1 MASEISSVQPVATPN
16 RISLPMPRAPT
27 AGASSLPDLPDVG
40 VTYDVNRETG
50 NVIIK
55 MVDRATEEV
64 IREIPPEEVQQM
76 KRALDALVGR
86 LLDRRG

>member
-1 MASEISSVQPVATPN
+1 MASEILSVQPAATPN
-16 RISLPMPRAPT
+16 RIALPMARAPT
-27 AGASSLPDLPDVG
+27 AGASSLPDVG

-50 NVIIK
+50 NVITQV
-55 MVDRATEEV
+55 VDRATEEI
-64 IREIPPEEVQQM
+64 IREIPPKEAQQL